1 MTKTQ
6 KQCAS
11 CKKYKDATL
20 DNFYAFGQTQYFSKR
35 CRECQQKINAIKA
48 EVYKAKSI
56 ERQKEKA
63 KATPSVQFSV
73 KEEIR
78 AERKPLKQQNELDR
92 LFSLIIRTAHEK
104 RCHNCG
110 KCGEISDLQTGH
122 WIGRT
127 NFNTRLD
134 LRNALPLCKTCNY
147 FDHSHTETL
156 TKRLIELYGIDI
168 VDELNIKK
176 IERFS
181 PSVGQ
186 RQFLESMFKTLL
198 KSLTED
204 TQRNIEKII
213 ETQSIIDKL
222 FLEVV

>member
-1 MTKTQ
+1 MTQ

-35 CRECQQKINAIKA
+35 CKECQQKINAIKA
-48 EVYKAKSI
+48 EAYKAKSI
-56 ERQKEKA
+56 ERQKA

-78 AERKPLKQQNELDR
+78 VERKPLKPQNELDR
-92 LFSLIIRTAHEK
+92 LFSLIIRTAHSK
-104 RCHNCG
+104 HCHNCG
-110 KCGEISDLQTGH
+110 NHGEIADLQAGH
-122 WIGRT
+122 WIGRS
-127 NFNTRLD
+127 NFNTRHD
-134 LRNALPLCKTCNY
+134 LRNALPLCQSCNF
-147 FDHSHTETL
+147 FDYTHTETL

-186 RQFLESMFKTLL
+186 RQFLENMFKTLL

-204 TQRNIEKII
+204 TERNVLKII